1 MMTRSGT
8 LRSWLE
14 ALGLEVTEAGGAS
27 REELTAALVHEGE
40 PQLVV
45 RQSDAATWRVLHER
59 RVSESALS
67 ADWRAPWQDEAPAA
81 AVDRAAQQVAYAF
94 PLVEADTRGDGGDV
108 VVRFGAPVFGE
119 GLTRQA
125 FALTVS
131 AVLKAARGFDLVL
144 ARRADELAA
153 WKEFEAASEQR
164 KQEQQQLID
173 RMAEPAAG
181 PEATEPIASAPPTPP
196 TPSAEDTLPAAGWS
210 ASHVVTRRAKA
221 WAQPDPAGA
230 RAGELKRRVPVQV
243 VERQGEWA
251 RVVTSN
257 GWSGWIDSRDLKAR

>member
-27 REELTAALVHEGE
+27 REELTAASVHEGE

-45 RQSDAATWRVLHER
+45 RQSDAATWRVVHER

-131 AVLKAARGFDLVL
+131 AVLKAARGFDLVV

-164 KQEQQQLID
+164 RQEQEEMINRL
-173 RMAEPAAG
+173 AEAPAPSEAATPAA
-181 PEATEPIASAPPTPP
+181 PVPP